1 MNVDY
6 RGKVRFRVEEWSRD
20 EVLSH
25 DENRSRDEVRFRVEE
40 WLRDEAQLRRFC
52 RDKKSGACGL
62 AAVDQKYHRY
72 RYRGDKCRVLF
83 GRK

>member
-6 RGKVRFRVEEWSRD
+6 RGKVRFRVEGWSRD
-20 EVLSH
+20 EVQSH

-40 WLRDEAQLRRFC
+40 WLRDEAQLRRFY
-52 RDKKSGACGL
+52 RDKKLGACGL
-62 AAVDQKYHRY
+62 AVVDQKYHHY
-72 RYRGDKCRVLF
+72 RCQGDKYRALF